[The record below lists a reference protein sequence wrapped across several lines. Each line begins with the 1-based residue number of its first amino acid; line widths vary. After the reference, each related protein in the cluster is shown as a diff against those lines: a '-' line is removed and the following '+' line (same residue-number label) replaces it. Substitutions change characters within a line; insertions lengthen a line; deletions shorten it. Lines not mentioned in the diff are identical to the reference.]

1 MRAGAK
7 RISGTSGDLLEAA
20 RRLLDLAERSG
31 AEEAEVYGVSWR
43 GIDVDLRKEKVETA
57 SQGFTQGLGLRAVV
71 LGAVGFSSTSDFSRL
86 KETAEGA
93 VRAARVRGRDP
104 DWKGLP
110 AAMKIE
116 AVQGTVDR
124 SIMTIDPQDGLELA
138 RALLEGCAA
147 VSGVAPASGGV
158 ACGYTREILVS
169 SQGLDLW
176 EEGTACQAAMETVAR
191 GDDVAT
197 GYEFD
202 NSRSLLQDLGRIGRR
217 AAEMARGSLGGGKV
231 ETGSYDV
238 LLKPVAFAELLDN
251 TLIPSL
257 CADNVQ
263 KGRSALAGRLGE
275 RLAGEDVQ
283 MVDDGLLSG
292 GMGTSGFDGEGV
304 ASRRN
309 VILEDG
315 LLKTFLYDSYY
326 AGKDGVQS
334 TGNALRPGYS
344 GVPRIGV
351 RNLLLRS
358 ADSRDLLAETGEGV
372 LVNGV
377 IGAHTANPTSGDFSV
392 EARNSF
398 LVRDGALDRPIKSMM
413 IAGNIFDILKDL
425 QVGEDH
431 RAIGSVVIPT
441 VKARMKVIG

>member
-1 MRAGAK
+1 
-7 RISGTSGDLLEAA
+7 LLDVA
-20 RRLLDLAERSG
+20 RRLLELAEKGG

-43 GIDVDLRKEKVETA
+43 GIDVDLRKEEVETA

-71 LGAVGFSSTSDFSRL
+71 RGAVGFSSTSDFSRL
-86 KETAEGA
+86 KDTAEGA
-93 VRAARVRGRDP
+93 VKAARVRGADP

-110 AAMKIE
+110 G
-116 AVQGTVDR
+116 AVRMAPVEGTLDR
-124 SIMTIDPQDGLELA
+124 SIMSIAPQDGLELA
-138 RALLEGCAA
+138 RSLLEGCAEVPG
-147 VSGVAPASGGV
+147 VSPASGGV
-158 ACGYTREILVS
+158 ACGYTREIVVN
-169 SQGLDLW
+169 SQGLELW

-191 GDDVAT
+191 GSGVNDVAT

-202 NSRSLLQDLGRIGRR
+202 NSRALLKDTAGIGRR
-217 AAEMARGSLGGGKV
+217 AAEMARESLGGGTV
-231 ETGSYDV
+231 ETGTYEV
-238 LLKPVAFAELLDN
+238 LLRPVAFAELLDN

-275 RLAGEDVQ
+275 RLAGDEIQV
-283 MVDDGLLSG
+283 VDDGLLTG

-304 ASRRN
+304 PSRRN
-309 VILEDG
+309 AILESG

-326 AGKDGVQS
+326 ARKEGAQS
-334 TGNALRPGYS
+334 TGNAVRPGYS

-351 RNLLLRS
+351 RNLIVRS
-358 ADSRDLLAETGEGV
+358 SHFRNLLAETREGV

-398 LVRDGALDRPIKSMM
+398 MVRDGSLDRPIRSMM
-413 IAGNIFDILKDL
+413 IAGNIFDIMKDL
-425 QVGEDH
+425 QVGEDL
-431 RAIGSVVIPT
+431 RSVGSVVIPT